1 MISATL
7 TTTLKNII
15 QSAGL
20 YDSGR
25 LYNNTIVSIKVADKI
40 YVNIETMNYF
50 VYLNQRY
57 KLTQQLEN
65 SEAMAIELENIYAE
79 ILNSMLEDAVNGKA
93 TQNELPIP
101 VLLVN
106 GY

>member
-25 LYNNTIVSIKVADKI
+25 LYNNTIVSIKVTDKI
-40 YVNIETMNYF
+40 YINIETMNYF

-65 SEAMAIELENIYAE
+65 SEAMSIELENIYAE
-79 ILNSMLEDAVNGKA
+79 ILNAMVEDAVNGKA

>member
-25 LYNNTIVSIKVADKI
+25 LYNNTIVSIKVVDKI
-40 YVNIETMNYF
+40 YVNIESTNYF

-65 SEAMAIELENIYAE
+65 SEAMSIELENIYAE
-79 ILNSMLEDAVNGKA
+79 ILNAMVEDAVNGKA

-101 VLLVN
+101 VLLIN

>member
-65 SEAMAIELENIYAE
+65 SEAMSIELENIYAE
-79 ILNSMLEDAVNGKA
+79 ILNAMVEDAVNGKA

>member
-57 KLTQQLEN
+57 RLTQQLEN

-79 ILNSMLEDAVNGKA
+79 ILNAMVEDAVNGKA